1 MNDYPLSFWK
11 SPNYNVQVQLKINLQ
26 AWNSTPSRVRH
37 ISFFYNIIGEFLL
50 VRQKNAE
57 TSVINRIRNSHHDV
71 WLLDALHS
79 NRLPINHCF
88 DCSDIDTSITYYT
101 KLYQRYPIDVLWL
114 YEGFDSVLQIL
125 IYQCRRW
132 IKFILKPYWRTDY
145 YRWILCKTQSVNIAV
160 SAFSS
165 LKW

>member
-1 MNDYPLSFWK
+1 MEFHSATRTPYKYGSVPLRVSFTISLESFCYCDKKTQKQVKSIELETAITTFDYKMLCDG
-11 SPNYNVQVQLKINLQ
+11 
-26 AWNSTPSRVRH
+26 TP
-37 ISFFYNIIGEFLL
+37 
-50 VRQKNAE
+50 
-57 TSVINRIRNSHHDV
+57 VIKEP
-71 WLLDALHS
+71 LHS
-79 NRLPINHCF
+79 NRLPIYHCF
-88 DCSDIDTSITYYT
+88 DCSDIDITCYT

-132 IKFILKPYWRTDY
+132 IKFILKRYWRTDY

-165 LKW
+165 LK